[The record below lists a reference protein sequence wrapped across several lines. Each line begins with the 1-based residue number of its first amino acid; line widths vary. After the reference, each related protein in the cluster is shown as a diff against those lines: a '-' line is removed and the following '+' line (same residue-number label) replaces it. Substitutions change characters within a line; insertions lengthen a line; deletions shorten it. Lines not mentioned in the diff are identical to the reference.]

1 MPDWIV
7 EECSY
12 SWAAPMLCPTP
23 TSGCGISSRFWSIR
37 AARSLVLSHQ
47 LAAAVRR
54 VSTLFHGTPLSRL
67 QGWMHTV
74 IAHYLLIQHA
84 RLALIPHVGDPDGPD
99 AEPALGGA
107 HVKFIPQ
114 RLIQFLPTVRT

>member
-1 MPDWIV
+1 MFLQLGRTHAVPDADQRLWHLVALLVDQGRQIPRV
-7 EECSY
+7 VPPASCSSPPGQHALSWY
-12 SWAAPMLCPTP
+12 SPE
-23 TSGCGISSRFWSIR
+23 SR
-37 AARSLVLSHQ
+37 
-47 LAAAVRR
+47 
-54 VSTLFHGTPLSRL
+54 PE
-67 QGWMHTV
+67 GWMHTV

-99 AEPALGGA
+99 ADPVLGGA